1 MKVRGFA
8 HAVPDIVVEAEE
20 VAGWTGADPTFI
32 AQKIGFPQRRFL
44 SADETPSM
52 LGEKA
57 VRALFERFP
66 ELSPSD
72 VQALFVVSQTPDYSI
87 PHMAAQ
93 LQNACGL
100 PDGVAALDISL
111 GCSGWVY
118 GLSMLRAMMQAEG
131 WTNALLVTCD
141 PYSKIMSPQ
150 DRATAAVFGDA
161 AAATW
166 LSAEAGATVGA
177 TDFGTDGSGADGLIL
192 RAGRGASPMTSIYGR
207 SAEPAAADRQLYMDG
222 RAILTFMLDRVPTS
236 IERCLAKNGLS
247 KADVDLFVFHQASR
261 YMVELLRR
269 QLELTADQA
278 PFLLEDIGNCVSST
292 IPIALERLQDDGPLE
307 GKTVLASGFGV
318 GLSWATTILK
328 F

>member
-8 HAVPDIVVEAEE
+8 HAVPDIIVEAEE
-20 VAGWTGADPTFI
+20 VADWTGADSTFI

-44 SADETPSM
+44 SARETPSM
-52 LGEKA
+52 LGGQA
-57 VRALFERFP
+57 VRALFDRFP
-66 ELSPSD
+66 ELQPD
-72 VQALFVVSQTPDYSI
+72 DIEALFVVSQTPDYSI

-100 PDGVAALDISL
+100 PDRVAALDISL

-150 DRATAAVFGDA
+150 DRATATVFGDA

-166 LSAEAGATVGA
+166 LSAEAGASVGA
-177 TDFGTDGSGADGLIL
+177 TDFGTDGSGADGLIF
-192 RAGRGASPMTSIYGR
+192 RAGRGASPMTSIYGT
-207 SAEPAAADRQLYMDG
+207 AVETAPTDQKLYMDG
-222 RAILTFMLDRVPTS
+222 RAILTFMLDRVPAS
-236 IERCLAKNGLS
+236 IERCLAKNGL
-247 KADVDLFVFHQASR
+247 AMPDVDLFVFHQASR

-269 QLELTADQA
+269 QLELTAEQA
-278 PFLLEDIGNCVSST
+278 PFVLEDIGNCVSST
-292 IPIALERLQDDGPLE
+292 IPIAIERIQDRDSLE
-307 GKTVLASGFGV
+307 GKIVLASGFGV

>member
-1 MKVRGFA
+1 MRVRGFA
-8 HAVPDIVVEAEE
+8 HAVPDTVVEAEE
-20 VAGWTGADPTFI
+20 VADWTGADSNFI
-32 AQKIGFPQRRFL
+32 AQKIGFSQRRFL
-44 SADETPSM
+44 SARETPSM
-52 LGEKA
+52 LGAQA
-57 VRALFERFP
+57 VRALFDRFP
-66 ELSPSD
+66 ELVPDD

-93 LQNACGL
+93 LQTACGL
-100 PDGVAALDISL
+100 PDRVAALDISL

-118 GLSMLRAMMQAEG
+118 GLSMLKAMMQTEG

-150 DRATAAVFGDA
+150 DRATATVFGDA
-161 AAATW
+161 VAATW
-166 LSAEAGATVGA
+166 LSAEAGAVVGA

-192 RAGRGASPMTSIYGR
+192 RAGRGASPMTSIYGN
-207 SAEPAAADRQLYMDG
+207 AVETAPTDQQLYMDG
-222 RAILTFMLDRVPTS
+222 RAILTFMLDRVPAS
-236 IERCLAKNGLS
+236 IERCLAKNGLAMS
-247 KADVDLFVFHQASR
+247 DVDLFVFHQASR

-269 QLELTADQA
+269 QLELTAEQA

-292 IPIALERLQDDGPLE
+292 IPIALERLQNRGPLAE
-307 GKTVLASGFGV
+307 KTVLASGFGV